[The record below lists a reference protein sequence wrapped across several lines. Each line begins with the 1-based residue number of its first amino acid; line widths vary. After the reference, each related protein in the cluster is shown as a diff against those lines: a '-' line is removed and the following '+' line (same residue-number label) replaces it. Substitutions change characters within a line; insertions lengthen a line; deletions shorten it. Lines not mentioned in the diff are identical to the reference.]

1 MTVEAAGAVAAAL
14 SISCAFLAPFAR
26 GPSSL
31 SLRVAHPELSD
42 LDDANWRRPI
52 WQWEALRAG
61 CILAGA
67 MLCFA
72 APIPP
77 IGILLACALGPSV
90 LVRSRAG
97 AARGRA
103 RLALTR
109 LLRST
114 EAALRSG
121 ASLPEALRRATDGTE
136 DRLAR
141 RPFAEALRA
150 FDLGAPL
157 DQALRSSAQGAAVDA
172 RSRPAFEALALGIA
186 SRLPHDRARLLVA
199 ARAAAAASWLGPHQP
214 GARGERTRLDGG
226 GARAREDRPRACRRR
241 GRRGHRSHRAGRFL
255 RRRGGRLCGVYRPD
269 AAGRA
274 RCRISASRS
283 RRCRRRPRRVGRGA
297 RRERPSDRV
306 GVRRDRGARRRRP
319 ADRSGD
325 RRRRALVHAWRPALW
340 GARARGGRRSVVD
353 PRFARQ

>member
-14 SISCAFLAPFAR
+14 SISCAFLAPFGR

-31 SLRVAHPELSD
+31 SLRVAHPELRD
-42 LDDANWRRPI
+42 LDDANWRGPI

-141 RPFAEALRA
+141 RPFVEALRA

-172 RSRPAFEALALGIA
+172 RSRPAFETLALGIA
-186 SRLPHDRARLLVA
+186 SRLPHDRAGILVA
-199 ARAAAAASWLGPHQP
+199 AVADRMAFEERLEEEVRARTGGLRAQVILLALVVPAIATYLALTVPSLAAVLGQPIGRFVLIPAAALL
-214 GARGERTRLDGG
+214 EV
-226 GARAREDRPRACRRR
+226 
-241 GRRGHRSHRAGRFL
+241 AGL
-255 RRRGGRLCGVYRPD
+255 
-269 AAGRA
+269 
-274 RCRISASRS
+274 IASR
-283 RRCRRRPRRVGRGA
+283 RATKGA
-297 RRERPSDRV
+297 LR
-306 GVRRDRGARRRRP
+306 
-319 ADRSGD
+319 
-325 RRRRALVHAWRPALW
+325 
-340 GARARGGRRSVVD
+340 
-353 PRFARQ
+353 